1 MLLAWSF
8 ERVPSA
14 RVATFENGS
23 RQGLASST
31 ERKRD
36 LALNLGASTG
46 VGHYVIVSV
55 TAPREF
61 LDVLTDCAAELGTL
75 GSYESGDDPVNL
87 TFYFRPPLHEEA
99 ARSAFLESV
108 PSHTAGM
115 VQVSFTTETDRDW
128 EQEWRR
134 NLHPLRVGRTWLVHT
149 SWQSPA
155 GYPTRIPIVIDPKMA
170 FGTGTHATTRLCLEE
185 LERFPLRGTRVL
197 DVGTGTGILAIAA
210 ARSGAENVIAV
221 EIDHEAIAC
230 ARENLSLNGIGNT
243 VTLREGTIAAV
254 PEHGFDL
261 IVANIEL
268 RTLVATGEELRSRIH
283 PDGRAVFSGILQQ
296 EAALFVQ
303 AMTKAGWQTIRR
315 TREFDPA
322 TGDGWVCCVATPS
335 FPAGAKSDL
344 F

>member
-8 ERVPSA
+8 DRVPSA

-75 GSYESGDDPVNL
+75 GSCESGDDPVNL
-87 TFYFRPPLHEEA
+87 TFYFRPPLCEEA
-99 ARSAFLESV
+99 VRSAFLESV
-108 PSHTAGM
+108 PSHADGM

-155 GYPTRIPIVIDPKMA
+155 AYPTRI
-170 FGTGTHATTRLCLEE
+170 
-185 LERFPLRGTRVL
+185 
-197 DVGTGTGILAIAA
+197 
-210 ARSGAENVIAV
+210 
-221 EIDHEAIAC
+221 
-230 ARENLSLNGIGNT
+230 
-243 VTLREGTIAAV
+243 
-254 PEHGFDL
+254 
-261 IVANIEL
+261 
-268 RTLVATGEELRSRIH
+268 
-283 PDGRAVFSGILQQ
+283 
-296 EAALFVQ
+296 
-303 AMTKAGWQTIRR
+303 
-315 TREFDPA
+315 
-322 TGDGWVCCVATPS
+322 
-335 FPAGAKSDL
+335 
-344 F
+344 